1 MSGLPL
7 IAGFAPDAVFA
18 WRDGAAVTTRR
29 YLSDVARVAAL
40 LPDHG
45 QVLNLCADRYRFA
58 VGFGAALLRG
68 QVSLLPPNHTPVMVA
83 QLARDYPGLYC
94 LREAGGPAL
103 EIETLLFPDDAD
115 GAAPAPAPASDAPV
129 QLIPADQLAALV
141 FTSGSTGTPLPNRK
155 TWGRLTLSAQA
166 EAARLGLGASWSLV
180 GTVPP
185 QHMYGFESTVLL
197 PMQSGLAMHAG
208 RPFYAADVA
217 AALAGLPHPRALIT
231 TPVHLRALVEEAAA
245 SPTFH
250 AGPDFLLC
258 ATAPLSD
265 ELARAA
271 EECLKAPLHEIY
283 GCTEAGQVATRRSTA
298 GPRWQALPGLEL
310 RTDERGTWVRGGHVE
325 GEVLLGDVIE
335 LADTTHFELRGRNA
349 DMINIAGK
357 RTSLAHLNFQL
368 GSIEG
373 VRDGVFVMPEGEAEK
388 NSEVIRL
395 AALVVAP
402 GISGAQISAALRR
415 RIDAVFLPR
424 PLYMVDALPRNSTGK
439 LTAAVLR
446 ELLAQCA
453 SNHGGTQHGAT

>member
-18 WRDGAAVTTRR
+18 WRDGQAISTRGFLR
-29 YLSDVARVAAL
+29 DVARLAVL
-40 LPDHG
+40 LPARG

-68 QVSLLPPNHTPVMVA
+68 QVSMLPPNHTPEMVA
-83 QLARDYPGLYC
+83 QLQRDYPGLYC
-94 LREAGGPAL
+94 LREEGGPAL
-103 EIETLLFPDDAD
+103 EIETLLFPGESGGAIEAD
-115 GAAPAPAPASDAPV
+115 LRAP
-129 QLIPADQLAALV
+129 LIPAEQLAAIV

-155 TWGRLTLSAQA
+155 SWGRLTISAQS
-166 EAARLGLGASWSLV
+166 EAARLGLRAAPGEPVWSLV

-197 PMQSGLAMHAG
+197 PMQGGLALHAG
-208 RPFYAADVA
+208 RPFYPADVA
-217 AALAGLPHPRALIT
+217 AALQSLPRPRALIT
-231 TPVHLRALVEEAAA
+231 TPVHLRALVEEAGTSAPFQA
-245 SPTFH
+245 P
-250 AGPDFLLC
+250 PDFLLC

-265 ELARAA
+265 ELARSA
-271 EECLKAPLHEIY
+271 EARLQAPLYEIY

-310 RTDERGTWVRGGHVE
+310 HQDERGTWVRGGHVE

-368 GSIEG
+368 GNIEG
-373 VRDGVFVMPEGEAEK
+373 VQDGVFVLPEGESNK
-388 NSEVIRL
+388 HPEVMRL
-395 AALVVAP
+395 AAVVVAP
-402 GISGAQISAALRR
+402 GMTAAQISAALRR

-424 PLYMVDALPRNSTGK
+424 PLHLVEALPRNSTGK
-439 LTAAVLR
+439 LTAAALR
-446 ELLAQCA
+446 ELLARCA
-453 SNHGGTQHGAT
+453 SNHGAT